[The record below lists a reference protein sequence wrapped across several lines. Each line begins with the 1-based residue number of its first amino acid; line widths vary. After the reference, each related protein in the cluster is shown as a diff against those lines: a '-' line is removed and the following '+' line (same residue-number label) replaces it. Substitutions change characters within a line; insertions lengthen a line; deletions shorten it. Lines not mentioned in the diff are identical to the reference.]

1 MVALVEGHPL
11 SWLVVLCFVLLVNLT
26 QFGVIQEEGD

>member
-11 SWLVVLCFVLLVNLT
+11 SRLVVLGFVLLVNLT
-26 QFGVIQEEGD
+26 RFGVIHEDGY